1 MTNTI
6 TIKFAADRV
15 LTQQEIDNLAN
26 ALYAQV
32 QEPADEF
39 GDDETYTT
47 SDIEIDL
54 EVEA

>member
-32 QEPADEF
+32 QEPADAD
-39 GDDETYTT
+39 GSDETYTT
-47 SDIEIDL
+47 SNIEIDL